1 MEAQEEPRVQVNQ
14 QDPFYKAAPRN
25 LPNSTTILVL
35 GILSILLC
43 WWHLVSFAG
52 IVLGLISLI
61 KAKRELSVYH
71 ANPSAFTLSSLNNVK
86 TGRICAIIGL
96 SISVIIFLFVILLIL
111 GILASLPF
119 WGMMNQ

>member
-1 MEAQEEPRVQVNQ
+1 MEPKEEPKNPVSQN
-14 QDPFYKAAPRN
+14 DPFSRVTPQN

-52 IVLGLISLI
+52 IVLGLIALVMAN
-61 KAKRELSVYH
+61 KELSLYH
-71 ANPSAFTLSSLNNVK
+71 THPSAYTLSSLNNVK

-96 SISVIIFLFVILLIL
+96 SISILIFLFVILLIM

-119 WGMMNQ
+119 WGMIE